1 VDLQVFLVY
10 GYCSL
15 RPYRKRRRNTL
26 LLKDRVAIISGV
38 GPGMGRDIALIFAR
52 EGARLVLGARTQSV
66 LDKVADEVR
75 ELGAEVEAVPTD
87 ITSDADCQRI
97 VQTALDRFG
106 RVDILANNAYREGK
120 MAPVDQ
126 LEIQD
131 WRDPIEVNLFG
142 TLRLTMEVVKVMK
155 KQGNGSIVMT
165 NSQVIRDVLPTMVN
179 YAASKGALFT
189 ATQGLAR
196 ELGQYQI
203 RVNSVMPGYI
213 WGDTLEGYFKFLAKQ
228 RAVDPQVIYDEVAKD
243 IALGKIP
250 HSSEIAEAVL
260 FFASDLSRVITG
272 QSLDVNGGHVFV

>member
-1 VDLQVFLVY
+1 M
-10 GYCSL
+10 
-15 RPYRKRRRNTL
+15 

-52 EGARLVLGARTQSV
+52 EGARLILGARTQSV

-75 ELGAEVEAVPTD
+75 ERGAEVEAVPTD

-106 RVDILANNAYREGK
+106 RVDILSNNAYREGK
-120 MAPVDQ
+120 MAPVEQ

-131 WRDPIEVNLFG
+131 WRDPLEVNLFG

-155 KQGNGSIVMT
+155 AQGSGSIVMT